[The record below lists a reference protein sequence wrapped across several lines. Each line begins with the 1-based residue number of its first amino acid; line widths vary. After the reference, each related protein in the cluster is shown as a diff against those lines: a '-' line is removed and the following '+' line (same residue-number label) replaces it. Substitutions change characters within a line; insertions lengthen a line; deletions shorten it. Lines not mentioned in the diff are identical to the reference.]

1 MSCETATSPINII
14 PTNTTCYEKCKLTY
28 KFKTGGISAKNE
40 SDHLS
45 ITPVDNGSTINY
57 SATTSNTACG
67 SSNGSGLHNYS
78 IGEIKIYTPSFHT
91 YNGQHVKGE
100 FILHLN
106 SITGPRNLLICIP
119 IIETT
124 HQSLSENAKQ
134 LTDII
139 KYMSPFQQGKESG
152 IIADSNN
159 FNLNNFIPKNVGYY
173 SYTAKMPFEPCSNSC
188 TDLIVYDIADV
199 NSSIQLPT
207 TAFDMLKEMIME
219 SNFPIKSNDPDSHY
233 AYNDK
238 GATHGSDSAGSD
250 EIYIDCQPTG
260 SSGEV
265 LIDKTK
271 DSILNSDS
279 FNILNSMSLKTVTK
293 LSSVVTAILLIFSII
308 LILGV
313 LIYGVNR
320 FILTKKSSG
329 GTNTI
334 TLSSPRIS
342 NR

>member
-1 MSCETATSPINII
+1 
-14 PTNTTCYEKCKLTY
+14 
-28 KFKTGGISAKNE
+28 
-40 SDHLS
+40 
-45 ITPVDNGSTINY
+45 
-57 SATTSNTACG
+57 
-67 SSNGSGLHNYS
+67 
-78 IGEIKIYTPSFHT
+78 
-91 YNGQHVKGE
+91 
-100 FILHLN
+100 
-106 SITGPRNLLICIP
+106 
-119 IIETT
+119 
-124 HQSLSENAKQ
+124 
-134 LTDII
+134 
-139 KYMSPFQQGKESG
+139 
-152 IIADSNN
+152 
-159 FNLNNFIPKNVGYY
+159 
-173 SYTAKMPFEPCSNSC
+173 MPFEPCSNSC

-320 FILTKKSSG
+320 FILTKKYFG